1 MAELAPCVG
10 AYDDPTDDEDGDVDD
25 VDIENSV
32 TATLMVA
39 VEVVMTDV
47 IVSGV
52 VLARH
57 ATWQPHM
64 SFCVECC
71 HISRISFLSVSS
83 DFVTKPVL

>member
-1 MAELAPCVG
+1 MDRTMLTWLSWLPASG
-10 AYDDPTDDEDGDVDD
+10 PTMTLQMMKTAMLMMFTW
-25 VDIENSV
+25 NSV

-57 ATWQPHM
+57 AAWRPHM
-64 SFCVECC
+64 SFCDNLC
-71 HISRISFLSVSS
+71 
-83 DFVTKPVL
+83 